1 MQLYFLIKS
10 IILLNVEYFQKRK
23 KKALKSILDKKLKII
38 IPKQMLQRFPIALA
52 QVKVDNKRLNT
63 RIEIKQ
69 IIT

>member
-1 MQLYFLIKS
+1 MQLYFLIRS

>member
-10 IILLNVEYFQKRK
+10 IILLNVVYFQKRK

>member
-10 IILLNVEYFQKRK
+10 IILLNVQYFQKRK